1 VDRLC
6 ELHRQLVEEVDILKR
21 EEILERLLF
30 VIEAHSRLRR
40 RDEEAKGKAAG
51 LSQPAQDILIVRNSS
66 QNSGQRGTKS
76 NQSR

>member
-1 VDRLC
+1 MDRLC

-40 RDEEAKGKAAG
+40 LDEEAKWKARG
-51 LSQPAQDILIVRNSS
+51 LSRPTQDILIVRESS
-66 QNSGQRGTKS
+66 QNSGERGPKS
-76 NQSR
+76 NQPR